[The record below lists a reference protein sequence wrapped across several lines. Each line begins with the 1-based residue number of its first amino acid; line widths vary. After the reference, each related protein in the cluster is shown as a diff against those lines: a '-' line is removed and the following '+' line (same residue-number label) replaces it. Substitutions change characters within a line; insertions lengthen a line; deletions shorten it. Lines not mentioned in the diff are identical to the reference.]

1 MNAADHPGTP
11 ERAGVERAGDDRA
24 GGDHAREDRAGADQV
39 GGWARGDHAGVDVVI
54 AVHTPTRP
62 IARAVR
68 SVLDH
73 NAGGVHLIVVC
84 HNIAAEQIRAEVDPR
99 HQEQITWLEHHDG
112 KHHPAGPFNA
122 GIRAAT
128 GDYIAIMG
136 SDDVLQPGAISSWY
150 WLARR
155 HRAEAVIARL
165 ERAGRVVPTPPTRP
179 LRRTR
184 LDGVKDRLC
193 YRSAPL
199 GLVSREVVTRLGL
212 RLDEEV
218 AVGDDVGFVTRLW
231 FHTRVVFDRRGPAY
245 VIGEDAADRV
255 TYSPRPVAT
264 ELAFLTRLLRQHW
277 FTRLDL
283 HQRRAAVAKYVRIHL
298 FGAVHHRDDP
308 EGWTVGERTDLAE
321 VAQALLRS
329 APGCEAVFSLAE
341 RALLEEIQN
350 PGGEAH
356 RLVQLS
362 RARRRHG
369 RPTTV
374 LTRDL
379 THLLAREAPLRLMA
393 ASVLMR

>member
-11 ERAGVERAGDDRA
+11 QRVGGEQAGNDRA
-24 GGDHAREDRAGADQV
+24 G
-39 GGWARGDHAGVDVVI
+39 GDHAGVDVVI

-84 HNIAAEQIRAEVDPR
+84 HNIAADKIRAEVDPQHR
-99 HQEQITWLEHHDG
+99 EQITWLEHHDG
-112 KHHPAGPFNA
+112 KRHAAGPFNA
-122 GIRAAT
+122 GIRTAT

-136 SDDVLQPGAISSWY
+136 SDDVLLPGAISSWY

-155 HRAEAVIARL
+155 HHAEAVIARL

-179 LRRTR
+179 LRGAR

-199 GLVSREVVTRLGL
+199 GLVSREVITRLGL

-255 TYSPRPVAT
+255 TYSPRPVA
-264 ELAFLTRLLRQHW
+264 
-277 FTRLDL
+277 
-283 HQRRAAVAKYVRIHL
+283 K
-298 FGAVHHRDDP
+298 
-308 EGWTVGERTDLAE
+308 
-321 VAQALLRS
+321 
-329 APGCEAVFSLAE
+329 
-341 RALLEEIQN
+341 
-350 PGGEAH
+350 
-356 RLVQLS
+356 
-362 RARRRHG
+362 
-369 RPTTV
+369 
-374 LTRDL
+374 
-379 THLLAREAPLRLMA
+379 
-393 ASVLMR
+393 